1 MKTYGR
7 HHPNRAAKLFA
18 AAKLFKVCRTGVTE
32 GPRAAPEKN
41 RITDIWGFCVMRR
54 RWIIAAVVVCVI
66 ALPFVSL
73 RVSTVRAIARI
84 EALQGRT
91 GDFADLTKTIRTR
104 YSTVDSLKGLERA
117 RTVMGLDSVTN
128 FSVVRFNG
136 EGLPYYY
143 GYVAY
148 DTNKQQVVRAVVD
161 QLW

>member
-1 MKTYGR
+1 
-7 HHPNRAAKLFA
+7 
-18 AAKLFKVCRTGVTE
+18 
-32 GPRAAPEKN
+32 
-41 RITDIWGFCVMRR
+41 MRR
-54 RWIIAAVVVCVI
+54 LWVILAVLVCVI

-84 EALQGRT
+84 EALQGRI

-104 YSTVDSLKGLERA
+104 YASVDSPDGLERA
-117 RTVMGLDSVTN
+117 RSVMGLESVTN